1 MTTARYSGLSGWDM
15 LVADGGEGG
24 QLSHNA
30 EDSCGYV
37 WAVRPVADVFGELF
51 FVSVG
56 SCCAGFDGYARN

>member
-1 MTTARYSGLSGWDM
+1 M
-15 LVADGGEGG
+15 LVADSGEGG
-24 QLSHNA
+24 QLSHDA